1 MLRRQ
6 TAARVRRIVRGTPM
20 TTTLRAALSV
30 LLLVGFYVLALG
42 AVVGLGAATVW
53 AFSEHAGGGA
63 AKLGFFTIVVAVGLV
78 VALVRVA
85 RAEKQGTG
93 GVPLAERDAPELW
106 ATVRELAQ
114 VADTRAP
121 DEIRL
126 VADVN
131 AAVSE
136 DTRLLGL
143 VGGTRRLFLGVPLLQ
158 GLSAA
163 QLRSVLAHELGHYSR
178 SHTRL
183 GPLTYR
189 GREAITTTVG
199 QLQGNVVGWLL
210 KQYAKLYVLVSA
222 AVSRR
227 QELEAD
233 ELSVRVAGRET
244 AQGALREIP
253 VIDAAWG
260 FYTSQYVGLGWE
272 HGLAPTPRGVF
283 GGFDELLRGRAA
295 DLADLR
301 ADDAPAEQSA
311 WDSHPSIAAR
321 VAAMHDMPDGGAPAA
336 DDRSATALVPGFA
349 TWAERVAVEEVAFGT
364 RAQLPWDALVAAAM
378 PIHDQRTAD
387 TLYRAVG
394 RAAGRQQGDLA
405 TLLDLLAAGRLD
417 AIARDL
423 VPGAP
428 AAEAREA
435 IVGAVSSALAA
446 AAVGSGAA
454 RWRASWTGPATLATP
469 DGTVLDLEEVA
480 RLAVDPATTP
490 EARSR
495 LDALGIDVARAVQR
509 DAQATAH
516 GGDVVGGLANVK
528 VDGTYHDV
536 LVLDVGLILTPCPK
550 RTEGGKARLVEL
562 VRSAP
567 VADLAAR
574 HRYVPYEQIATAVIR
589 KVTPARVDLTL
600 HDGTT
605 LTLHET
611 WSGERLTK
619 DSDEALVA
627 HVAPY
632 VREGEPD
639 AVPAG

>member
-1 MLRRQ
+1 
-6 TAARVRRIVRGTPM
+6 M

-53 AFSEHAGGGA
+53 AFSEHAGAGA
-63 AKLGFFTIVVAVGLV
+63 AKLGFLTVVVAIGLV
-78 VALVRVA
+78 VALWRVA
-85 RAEKQGTG
+85 RAEQHGPN
-93 GVPLAERDAPELW
+93 GVVLTEPDAPELW

-136 DTRLLGL
+136 DTRFLGL

-189 GREAITTTVG
+189 GREAILATVG

-244 AQGALREIP
+244 AQSALREIP
-253 VIDAAWG
+253 VVDSAWG
-260 FYTSQYVGLGWE
+260 FYTSQYVGIGWE
-272 HGLAPTPRGVF
+272 HGLAPTPAGVF
-283 GGFDELLRGRAA
+283 DGFGELLRGRAG
-295 DLADLR
+295 DLAELR
-301 ADDAPAEQSA
+301 TGEAPAEQSA
-311 WDSHPSIAAR
+311 WDTHPSIAAR
-321 VAAMHDMPDGGAPAA
+321 VAAMASMPDGGAVTA
-336 DDRSATALVPGFA
+336 DGRPATALVPGFG

-394 RAAGRQQGDLA
+394 RAAGRPQGDLA

-417 AIARDL
+417 AVARDL

-428 AAEAREA
+428 AEEAREA
-435 IVGAVSSALAA
+435 IVGAVASALSA
-446 AAVGSGAA
+446 AAVRSGAA
-454 RWRASWTGPATLATP
+454 RWRASWTGPALLVDR
-469 DGTVLDLEEVA
+469 DGTAVDVEHVA
-480 RLAVDPATTP
+480 RLAADPATTA
-490 EARSR
+490 EARTR
-495 LDALGIDVARAVQR
+495 LDALGIDVTTAVQQS
-509 DAQATAH
+509 AQATAH

-528 VDGTYHDV
+528 VDGTFHDV
-536 LVLDVGLILTPCPK
+536 LVLDLGLVMVPCPK
-550 RTEGGKARLVEL
+550 KTEGGKARLVQL
-562 VRSAP
+562 VQSAP
-567 VADLAAR
+567 VAELAAR
-574 HRYVPYEQIATAVIR
+574 HRFVPYEQVAEARIR

-605 LTLHET
+605 LALHET